1 MDRGRV
7 RIGESNAW
15 EEEKRQLSMLSD
27 DVELRHLVSRYRGL
41 CRPVHGDLAVFFEH
55 VVAAR
60 HFARDARAA
69 GYLIDLA
76 GTEAYIH
83 GAGKWGQE
91 QRLLPMSSG

>member
-1 MDRGRV
+1 
-7 RIGESNAW
+7 
-15 EEEKRQLSMLSD
+15 
-27 DVELRHLVSRYRGL
+27 
-41 CRPVHGDLAVFFEH
+41 LAVFFEH

-60 HFARDARAA
+60 NFARDARAA

-91 QRLLPMSSG
+91 NRPRSTSSA